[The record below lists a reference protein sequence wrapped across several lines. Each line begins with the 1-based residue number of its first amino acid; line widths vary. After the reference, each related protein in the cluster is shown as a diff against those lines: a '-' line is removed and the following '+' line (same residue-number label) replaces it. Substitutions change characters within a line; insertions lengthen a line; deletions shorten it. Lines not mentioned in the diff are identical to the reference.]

1 MSEAD
6 DLRER
11 LERLGVRLGIGGLKP
26 KVEGST
32 LPARSAAPP
41 RDAIEDWVSGRVV
54 DAAGGACF
62 LSESRYPLAHV
73 HGQSTLGSVLEHA
86 PSTLGVL
93 LGQGTSPGLDFR
105 QLAFL
110 DTETTGL
117 AGGTGTYAFLIGLGT
132 FEDGGFVVRQYFMR
146 DLPEEPAM
154 LSLVREVLEPREGLV
169 TFNGRAFDWP
179 LLETRF
185 AINRQLAPGL
195 GANHLDL
202 LVPAR
207 RLWRRRLESCALSSL
222 EQHILSIQRSSDDVP
237 GWAIPGLYRDYLVWG
252 RAQPLRRVFYH
263 NAHDILSLAT
273 LAAALCASV
282 RAPLAMLQHGEDLYS
297 LAQHFEAQG
306 DAETA
311 RQLFHQCLRCQAAP
325 KTRHAAMHRLSR
337 IHRQAG
343 EVGEALA
350 VLHSLADMGDL
361 EACIDLAKHYE
372 HRERDVERAR
382 AMTLQA
388 LRLVRGS
395 RYRDRR
401 QVAALEHRLARL
413 ERKARAR
420 AGAEDGIGD
429 AAAASE
435 EVAVRPAGDALDQ
448 GPHQPFQGRTP
459 AVDGRG
465 QGEADGDDQE
475 PWNGR

>member
-6 DLRER
+6 DLRKR
-11 LERLGVRLGIGGLKP
+11 LERLGVRLGIAGLQP

-32 LPARSAAPP
+32 LPARFAAPP

-54 DAAGGACF
+54 DTAGGACF
-62 LSESRYPLAHV
+62 LSESRYPLGHV
-73 HGQSTLGSVLEHA
+73 HGQAPLGALLEHA
-86 PSTLGVL
+86 PSSLGVL

-117 AGGTGTYAFLIGLGT
+117 AGGTGTYAFLVGLGT
-132 FEDGGFVVRQYFMR
+132 FEDGEFVVRQYFMR

-154 LSLVREVLEPREGLV
+154 LSLVRQVLEPREGLV

-185 AINRQLAPGL
+185 AMNRQPPPGL
-195 GANHLDL
+195 AGTHLDL
-202 LVPAR
+202 LMPAR

-222 EQHILSIQRSSDDVP
+222 EQHILSIERSSDDVP

-282 RAPLAMLQHGEDLYS
+282 RTPLAVLQHGEDLYS

-306 DAETA
+306 DAESA
-311 RQLFHQCLRCQAAP
+311 RQMFCQCLRCQVPA

-343 EVGEALA
+343 EMDEALA
-350 VLHSLADMGDL
+350 LWHSLADMGDL
-361 EACIDLAKHYE
+361 EACIKLAKHFE
-372 HRERDVERAR
+372 HRERNLERAR
-382 AMTLQA
+382 QMTLQGLGL
-388 LRLVRGS
+388 LRRA
-395 RYRDRR
+395 RCPDRR
-401 QVAALEHRLARL
+401 QAAELEHRLARL
-413 ERKARAR
+413 ERKARGR
-420 AGAEDGIGD
+420 AEPAYGKSD
-429 AAAASE
+429 ATKGSE
-435 EVAVRPAGDALDQ
+435 EVAVGPAGDALDQ
-448 GPHQPFQGRTP
+448 RPHQPLQRRPP

-465 QGEADGDDQE
+465 EGERGADNQE
-475 PWNGR
+475 PLDGR